1 VRKRRDRCK
10 IPADVGHQ
18 EKWRLA
24 LNMIDQMYDEW
35 GVGTDLPV
43 VFDSGYGDCTAF
55 RLGLEDRDLSY
66 VAAVSDDLSAYPGD
80 AVP

>member
-1 VRKRRDRCK
+1 
-10 IPADVGHQ
+10 
-18 EKWRLA
+18 
-24 LNMIDQMYDEW
+24 MYDEW

-55 RLGLEDRDLSY
+55 RLGLEDRGLSY

-80 AVP
+80 AVPELPE